1 MDNKIEEDPIIPKSL
16 NTLEI
21 DVKSGNYIN
30 VRHNDNFLLNGFELN
45 KEIILQLLQYDN
57 KYKTKLFK
65 FLKSVIIKQY
75 LNSYEINEKNMIINN
90 IHYQIYQILQNN
102 QENTLKYFNNY
113 GIFTNLIYI
122 NKIIIPFYDIYKENI
137 IYYNNIK
144 NILDNLITNFSFQ
157 SITLDDPPKS
167 NSNSI
172 SSIDI
177 SSVDETNKKVL
188 KNINKLLFNLNKFK
202 FIKKNSDG
210 PIISLLGLS
219 ILLPNDK
226 NGNKDPDRIPKILID
241 YIYYNI
247 YLIINNILNMKGLYT
262 DINLSYI
269 NYIKKNLN
277 AEKISTILKNIESIN
292 KKFYNIQMFDI
303 TTLCKSF
310 FFKYLENLI
319 NYNLYIYFVKKIDK

>member
-30 VRHNDNFLLNGFELN
+30 VMHNDNFLLNGFELN

-90 IHYQIYQILQNN
+90 IHNQIYQILQNN

-167 NSNSI
+167 NSK

-188 KNINKLLFNLNKFK
+188 KNMNKLLFNLDKFK

-226 NGNKDPDRIPKILID
+226 NGNKDSDKILQILIS
-241 YIYYNI
+241 YINHNI
-247 YLIINNILNMKGLYT
+247 SLIIKNILNMKDLYT
-262 DINLSYI
+262 HIDLSYI

-277 AEKISTILKNIESIN
+277 AEKILTIKKNIESID
-292 KKFYNIQMFDI
+292 KKFDNIIMFDI

-319 NYNLYIYFVKKIDK
+319 NYNLYIYFK